1 MGLSKRERM
10 IVLLTLISV
19 GALVADRLV
28 RAPIENRLTELK
40 GERDKAVAEVAQA
53 KILFQ
58 QSQQVDQREAKRA
71 AGLKSDAATE
81 SEVTKAMDKW
91 SQDARLTLTSVK
103 PDRLAGDK
111 GVKEIV
117 FVVAGKGS
125 LDAVAWF
132 LYQVETS
139 DLPIKVKYM
148 QLGSA
153 SEAGES
159 MSLELRVSALYLA
172 GDEKS
177 SPPTRSGAAGKQPQP
192 RQPEKN
198 NEEQL
203 L

>member
-10 IVLLTLISV
+10 IVLVTLISV
-19 GALVADRLV
+19 GALVADQLV
-28 RAPIENRLTELK
+28 RAPIANRLTELK
-40 GERDKAVAEVAQA
+40 GTRDKAVAEVEHA
-53 KILFQ
+53 KLVIQ
-58 QSQQVDQREAKRA
+58 QSALVDQKEAKRSA
-71 AGLKSDAATE
+71 RLKSDAATE

-91 SQDARLTLTSVK
+91 SQDAGLTLTSVK

-117 FVVAGKGS
+117 FVVAGKGPLS
-125 LDAVAWF
+125 AVGWF

-139 DLPIKVKYM
+139 DLPVKVKYM

-172 GDEKS
+172 ADEKS
-177 SPPTRSGAAGKQPQP
+177 SAKPTQPKP
-192 RQPEKN
+192 AEKN

>member
-28 RAPIENRLTELK
+28 RAPLANRLTELK
-40 GERDKAVAEVAQA
+40 GERDQAVAEVAQA
-53 KILFQ
+53 KLLFQ
-58 QSQQVDQREAKRA
+58 QSQQVDRREAKRT
-71 AGLKSDAATE
+71 GNLKRDAETE
-81 SEVTKAMDKW
+81 SAVTKAMDTW
-91 SQDARLTLTSVK
+91 SQDAGLTLTSVK

-125 LDAVAWF
+125 LGAVAQF
-132 LYQVETS
+132 LYHVESS

-177 SPPTRSGAAGKQPQP
+177 SPKAKQPKSS
-192 RQPEKN
+192 EKN
-198 NEEQL
+198 NDEQL

>member
-28 RAPIENRLTELK
+28 RAPIANRLTELK
-40 GERDKAVAEVAQA
+40 DERDKAVADVEHAQ
-53 KILFQ
+53 LVLQ
-58 QSQQVDQREAKRA
+58 QSQLVDQGEAKRK
-71 AGLKSDAATE
+71 AGLKSDAETE

-91 SQDARLTLTSVK
+91 SQDARLTLSSVK

-111 GVKEIV
+111 GAKEIV

-153 SEAGES
+153 GESGDS

-177 SPPTRSGAAGKQPQP
+177 SPKQKQPKP
-192 RQPEKN
+192 SEKN

>member
-19 GALVADRLV
+19 GALVGDRLV
-28 RAPIENRLTELK
+28 RAPIANGLTALK
-40 GERDKAVAEVAQA
+40 SDRDKAVAQMAHA
-53 KILFQ
+53 KLVLQ
-58 QSQQVDQREAKRA
+58 QSQQVDQRAKRA
-71 AGLKSDAATE
+71 VGLKSDAETE
-81 SEVTKAMDKW
+81 SEVTKAMDQW
-91 SQDARLTLTSVK
+91 SQDARLTLSSVK

-111 GVKEIV
+111 GAKEIV
-117 FVVAGKGS
+117 FVVTGKGP
-125 LDAVAWF
+125 LDAVGWF

-148 QLGSA
+148 QLGSS

-177 SPPTRSGAAGKQPQP
+177 SPQQKQPKP
-192 RQPEKN
+192 SEKD